1 MGIYGY
7 IIVRSGRIPRR
18 EQEAGEK
25 GRENWAP
32 ASLEALQQS
41 LTSRLDS
48 EYRVMCEVGPLGAV
62 YLGLAF
68 SCLIEHTYTRER
80 DRDREE
86 AKQTE
91 G

>member
-1 MGIYGY
+1 
-7 IIVRSGRIPRR
+7 
-18 EQEAGEK
+18 
-25 GRENWAP
+25 
-32 ASLEALQQS
+32 
-41 LTSRLDS
+41 
-48 EYRVMCEVGPLGAV
+48 MCEVGPLGAV

-80 DRDREE
+80 DIDREE